1 MARLTSASLD
11 GHDRPL
17 NAIPEPRGET
27 VGTRLRRLRLE
38 HRLSQ
43 RDLSSP
49 GITYAY
55 ISRIEAGARTP
66 SVKALRMLAGKL
78 GVTPEYL
85 ETGSELN
92 GAALRELRLAEQELR
107 LRLDGEADL
116 AAVTAIL
123 EEAESHA
130 DEAAST
136 RAHIV
141 LGLAAAANG
150 EPAETIEHLA
160 AVVGSELVT
169 APARP
174 DVYSTLGRAYAASGV
189 PREAVELFERA
200 LEEISRSEP
209 ENAGARIRY
218 STYLSYALT
227 DLGELQ
233 RARAVVGELS
243 AGVDDPADAY
253 TQVRL
258 LWSLGRLAL
267 EQAMPLAALDS
278 FRRAVALLEAT
289 EDTMHLARAHVACA
303 DAALTAGDDLTGA
316 SRHLELAEQLLGP
329 RPADADLATIRRMQA
344 RCATETGDPGGAEAL
359 AEEALLLARDLPNE
373 RGNAWWAIAE
383 ARSRRPESDA
393 ADPADDADAA
403 YGAAL
408 ELLAAHGT
416 VREHAAVLRSYGRFL
431 RDRGRE
437 LEALDVFE
445 RAAEVAAN
453 LQSDPAGAAR

>member
-1 MARLTSASLD
+1 MIVPVSSVS
-11 GHDRPL
+11 
-17 NAIPEPRGET
+17 EPREET
-27 VGTRLRRLRLE
+27 VGARLRRLRLE
-38 HRLSQ
+38 QGLSQ

-66 SVKALRMLAGKL
+66 SVKALRMLAKKL
-78 GVTPEYL
+78 GVTPEFL
-85 ETGSELN
+85 ETGSELDA
-92 GAALRELRLAEQELR
+92 AALRELRLAEQELR

-116 AAVTAIL
+116 AAVTAVL
-123 EEAESHA
+123 EEAGAYA
-130 DEAAST
+130 DEAAAA
-136 RAHIV
+136 RAQIV

-150 EPAETIEHLA
+150 EPARTIEHLE
-160 AVVGSELVT
+160 AVVDSELVT
-169 APARP
+169 AAGRP
-174 DVYSTLGRAYAASGV
+174 DVYSALGRAYAASGA
-189 PREAVELFERA
+189 PREAVQLFERA
-200 LEEISRSEP
+200 LEELARSEP

-233 RARAVVGELS
+233 RARAVVSGLS
-243 AGVDDPADAY
+243 AAAEVAPDAY

-267 EQAMPLAALDS
+267 EQAKPLAALDS

-303 DAALTAGDDLTGA
+303 DAALAAGDDVGGA
-316 SRHLELAEQLLGP
+316 SRHLEQAEQLLGP

-344 RCATETGDPGGAEAL
+344 TCSTETGDPGGAEAL
-359 AEEALLLARDLPNE
+359 AEEALLLSGSLPNE

-383 ARSRRPESDA
+383 ARSRRPGPGA
-393 ADPADDADAA
+393 AEADAA

-416 VREHAAVLRSYGRFL
+416 VREHAALLRSYGRFL
-431 RDRGRE
+431 RDAGRE

-453 LQSDPAGAAR
+453 LQPDPAGAER

>member
-1 MARLTSASLD
+1 MAGLTLASLD
-11 GHDRPL
+11 GHDRRVSPP
-17 NAIPEPRGET
+17 PEPHGET
-27 VGTRLRRLRLE
+27 VGARLRRLRLE
-38 HRLSQ
+38 QGLSQ
-43 RDLSSP
+43 RELSSP

-66 SVKALRMLAGKL
+66 SVKALRMLARKL
-78 GVTPEYL
+78 GVTPELL
-85 ETGSELN
+85 ETGSELD
-92 GAALRELRLAEQELR
+92 ASARRELRLAEQELA
-107 LRLDGEADL
+107 LRLDGVADL
-116 AAVTAIL
+116 AAVTTVL
-123 EEAESHA
+123 HEAEAQA
-130 DEAAST
+130 DEAAAT

-141 LGLAAAANG
+141 LGLAAAASG
-150 EPAETIEHLA
+150 EHARTIEHLSV
-160 AVVGSELVT
+160 VVGSDLVT

-189 PREAVELFERA
+189 PRDAVGLFERA
-200 LEEISRSEP
+200 LEEVSRADP
-209 ENAGARIRY
+209 ENTGARIRY

-243 AGVDDPADAY
+243 AAGDGPADPY

-267 EQAMPLAALDS
+267 EQARPLTALDS
-278 FRRAVALLEAT
+278 FRRAVALLEVT

-303 DAALTAGDDLTGA
+303 DAALAAGDDFGGA
-316 SRHLELAEQLLGP
+316 SRHLERAEQLLGP
-329 RPADADLATIRRMQA
+329 HPADDDLATIRRMQA
-344 RCATETGDPGGAEAL
+344 TCATEAGDPAGAEGL
-359 AEEALLLARDLPNE
+359 AEEALLLAAGLPNE

-383 ARSRRPESDA
+383 ARSHRADRDA
-393 ADPADDADAA
+393 GEADAA
-403 YGAAL
+403 YGEAL

-416 VREHAAVLRSYGRFL
+416 VREHAALLRSYGRFL
-431 RDRGRE
+431 RDGGRE

-453 LQSDPAGAAR
+453 LQSDPAGAER